1 MTPAYAGRQRR
12 DAAIPQHSEPGASPT
27 LPPGFER
34 LSCRARARRF
44 FNLSSQINEMPFL
57 QRDFQTTI
65 GDVRLDIG
73 STPIPCYGCEA
84 SLLLPQQF
92 PVTYAAELAPFSLE
106 KPGFTRVSGVRA
118 LPFPDSLRFFPV
130 FGPKEAGDRFVWD
143 CLHHQ
148 CTFVAV
154 RECAAMFENIRRYL
168 GYHRPLRESETR
180 RAQAGAAVDM
190 RA

>member
-106 KPGFTRVSGVRA
+106 KPGFTRVYSG
-118 LPFPDSLRFFPV
+118 LLGF
-130 FGPKEAGDRFVWD
+130 
-143 CLHHQ
+143 
-148 CTFVAV
+148 
-154 RECAAMFENIRRYL
+154 L
-168 GYHRPLRESETR
+168 GYGRCLFPILCVFSLYLARRKPETGSSGTACTTNAR
-180 RAQAGAAVDM
+180 SSQFANVRQCSRTSVDI
-190 RA
+190 